1 MPLTAAALPASR
13 HGQLG
18 AGRARRPG
26 LPSTIGCREVHSS
39 SGFPVTQKVQRAP
52 SASSLVYTACH
63 GGFCPV
69 GGRPPVSNNSATV
82 FYFPQ
87 LIFSKSR
94 ESVPGF
100 SAAGRQQVNG
110 CPSVRL
116 ETSAQLHVCRSR
128 QSHRDTPT
136 MKHRSTQE
144 CHLWPP
150 KMLQPL
156 KNIHQ
161 ITNT

>member
-18 AGRARRPG
+18 AGRARPG
-26 LPSTIGCREVHSS
+26 LPSTSGCREVHSS